1 MPQATLEPTR
11 EKTDTKIVGWE
22 GLLVPY
28 NVPTNEQR
36 QRVVKSPPQLRMRDL
51 PMFVGYQDRT
61 ADAHDNAKTGLA
73 SITRVWE
80 TPDGMWGS
88 GPFDL
93 DDPEAAALARKVSLG
108 FAGWISVDIE
118 PLDVQ
123 VSRGPDGREIYSY
136 IDWQISGATLVA
148 NAAYNEARIFAISDP
163 SRIVPPS
170 DVLSQQ
176 RERYGVGDF
185 ARADYRTTNSIMLT
199 FAHDTTHTPAPQTF
213 TLVGDIDLPWAPRE
227 REWDGPGA
235 ARRVQDWSD
244 GDPDR
249 MSRAFLWRDPD
260 ADPTTQAAYSLGFAD
275 VIDGEL
281 RAVYRGLA
289 AAAGRLNQ
297 TSISSEAKSQVQG
310 RIDTLYDKAAA
321 ALDDP
326 TINDDQEDEMARDE
340 PEKFQNGEEG
350 DAPQAPAETGND
362 GLTESQLEAVT
373 EHIRPIIADMIAEA
387 LAERD
392 AEEITAADIQAEAES
407 QMARLASIRRLWL
420 FHAPTSKNPCFW
432 TVSNRR

>member
-1 MPQATLEPTR
+1 MPQTTLEPTQQ
-11 EKTDTKIVGWE
+11 KTDPKIIGWE

-28 NVPTNEQR
+28 GVATNEQR
-36 QRVVKSPPQLRMRDL
+36 QRVVLSPPQLRMRDL
-51 PMFVGYQDRT
+51 PMFIGYQDRT

-93 DDPEAAALARKVSLG
+93 ADPEAAALARKVSLG

-118 PLDVQ
+118 PLDVK
-123 VSRGPDGREIYSY
+123 VSRGADGREIYSY
-136 IDWQISGATLVA
+136 TDWQISGATLVA

-163 SRIVPPS
+163 SRITPPTQ
-170 DVLSQQ
+170 VLSQQ

-185 ARADYRTTNSIMLT
+185 ALADYRGTDSVMLT
-199 FAHDTTHTPAPQTF
+199 FSHQPAPADAPATF
-213 TLVGDIDLPWAPRE
+213 TLTGDIDLPWAPRE
-227 REWDGPGA
+227 REWDGPAA
-235 ARRVQDWSD
+235 ARRVQDWAD
-244 GDPDR
+244 GDGDR
-249 MSRAFLWRDPD
+249 MARAFLWRDPD

-297 TSISSEAKSQVQG
+297 TSISAEAKQQVQG

-321 ALDDP
+321 AFDDP
-326 TINDDQEDEMARDE
+326 SINDDQEGDMASDDNTN
-340 PEKFQNGEEG
+340 FQNGDETPVDETT
-350 DAPQAPAETGND
+350 AESSDSG
-362 GLTESQLEAVT
+362 GLTDAQLAAVT
-373 EHIRPIIADMIAEA
+373 EHVRPIIADMIAEA

-392 AEEITAADIQAEAES
+392 ADEITAADIQAEAEQ
-407 QMARLASIRRLWL
+407 QMARLAAIR
-420 FHAPTSKNPCFW
+420 A
-432 TVSNRR
+432 

>member
-1 MPQATLEPTR
+1 MPQATLAPTVD
-11 EKTDTKIVGWE
+11 DTTQKIVGWE

-36 QRVVKSPPQLRMRDL
+36 QRVVKSPPEIKMRDL

-93 DDPEAAALARKVSLG
+93 DDPEAQALARKVSLG

-123 VSRGPDGREIYSY
+123 VGRSPDGREVYAY
-136 IDWQISGATLVA
+136 TDWKISGATLVA
-148 NAAYNEARIFAISDP
+148 NSAYNEARIFAISDP
-163 SRIVPPS
+163 DRITPPS
-170 DVLSQQ
+170 DVLADQ
-176 RERYGVGDF
+176 RDRYGVGDF
-185 ARADYRTTNSIMLT
+185 AHVDYRTSNSVMLT
-199 FAHDTTHTPAPQTF
+199 FSASAQSTHIEATETF
-213 TLVGDIDLPWAPRE
+213 TLTGDIDLPWADRD
-227 REWDGPGA
+227 REWDGDAA
-235 ARRVQDWSD
+235 ARRVQDWAD
-244 GDPDR
+244 GDGER

-275 VIDGEL
+275 VIDGQL

-297 TSISSEAKSQVQG
+297 TGISDDAKSQVQG

-326 TINDDQEDEMARDE
+326 TINDQEDDMSRDE
-340 PEKFQNGEEG
+340 PEKFQNGEEEST
-350 DAPQAPAETGND
+350 PQVPTETDRN
-362 GLTESQLEAVT
+362 GLTESQITAVT
-373 EHIRPIIADMIAEA
+373 ERMRPIVADMIAEA
-387 LAERD
+387 LDERD
-392 AEEITAADIQAEAES
+392 AAEITAADIQAEADT
-407 QMARLASIRRLWL
+407 QMARLARL
-420 FHAPTSKNPCFW
+420 TG
-432 TVSNRR
+432 R

>member
-1 MPQATLEPTR
+1 MPQTTLEPTQQN
-11 EKTDTKIVGWE
+11 TGTKIIGWE

-28 NVPTNEQR
+28 GVATNEQR
-36 QRVVKSPPQLRMRDL
+36 QRVVLSPPQLRMRDL

-61 ADAHDNAKTGLA
+61 AEAHNHAKTGLA

-93 DDPEAAALARKVSLG
+93 ADPEALALARKVSLG

-118 PLDVQ
+118 PLDVK
-123 VSRGPDGREIYSY
+123 VSRAADGREVYSY
-136 IDWQISGATLVA
+136 TDWQISGATLVA
-148 NAAYNEARIFAISDP
+148 NSAYNEARIFAISDP
-163 SRIVPPS
+163 SRITPPTE
-170 DVLSQQ
+170 VLSQQ

-185 ARADYRTTNSIMLT
+185 AHADYRGTESIILT
-199 FAHDTTHTPAPQTF
+199 FSHQPAPADAPATF
-213 TLVGDIDLPWAPRE
+213 TLTGDIDLPWAPRE
-227 REWDGPGA
+227 REWDGPAA
-235 ARRVQDWSD
+235 ARRVQDWAD
-244 GDPDR
+244 GDGDR
-249 MSRAFLWRDPD
+249 MARAFLWRDPD

-297 TSISSEAKSQVQG
+297 TSISAEAKKQVQG

-321 ALDDP
+321 AFDDP
-326 TINDDQEDEMARDE
+326 SIDNEEGDMASDNTG
-340 PEKFQNGEEG
+340 FQNGEE
-350 DAPQAPAETGND
+350 APVMDETA
-362 GLTESQLEAVT
+362 TESGDSGALTDAQLAAVT
-373 EHIRPIIADMIAEA
+373 EHVRPIIADMIAEA

-392 AEEITAADIQAEAES
+392 AEEITAADIQAEAEQ
-407 QMARLASIRRLWL
+407 QMARLAAIR
-420 FHAPTSKNPCFW
+420 A
-432 TVSNRR
+432 